1 MEQQLYLGEDQ
12 KWKWVRAVENI
23 YPCRKPTQNIRLTHR
38 IIVTIWTDLIV
49 WDRLGC
55 WQKKGVRI
63 ESELLWTPLAPL
75 PGAGASYLRDN
86 LWDWKI
92 KEGHDQHVLL
102 LTAYGSHQVALSH
115 ANHQAGGEGAD
126 VRCWEVIMK
135 ISGRITSKLLIPPI
149 GKPLFE
155 KHLL

>member
-1 MEQQLYLGEDQ
+1 MEQQLSLSEDQ
-12 KWKWVRAVENI
+12 KWKWVKAVENI
-23 YPCRKPTQNIRLTHR
+23 YPCRNFATPPPKYWAHG

-126 VRCWEVIMK
+126 VRYWELIMK
-135 ISGRITSKLLIPPI
+135 ISGRIREAVIYVLAEFIR
-149 GKPLFE
+149 
-155 KHLL
+155 

>member
-1 MEQQLYLGEDQ
+1 MSWNSSSTWVKNRSENGQLKTFIPVAISQPPSPKYLAHG
-12 KWKWVRAVENI
+12 
-23 YPCRKPTQNIRLTHR
+23 

-115 ANHQAGGEGAD
+115 ANHQVGGEGAD
-126 VRCWEVIMK
+126 VRYWELIMK
-135 ISGRITSKLLIPPI
+135 ISGRITSKLLKYP
-149 GKPLFE
+149 
-155 KHLL
+155 